1 MNKKIK
7 IAVNTRF
14 LISDKLEGIG
24 TYTNE
29 VLKRLVNEMPEVDFH
44 FLFDR
49 PFSKEFIYAD
59 NVIPHQIGFPARH
72 PFLWYLWFEFSV
84 NNWLTKNKMDLF
96 ISPDS
101 FLSLKTSTPSFLIMH
116 DLAFEHFP
124 NHNTFLVR
132 HYYKHFFPKYAE
144 KAEKIFAVSK
154 FTKQDIV
161 QKYKIKEDKIE
172 LAYCGVSEFYKPL
185 SFAEKENTKKEIA
198 NSKPYYICIGSLN
211 PRKNINKAVEAF
223 NLFKTENKNFEH
235 KLVIVGAKG
244 WKTNQLFEEINTSI
258 YKQDIILTGHLEPKK
273 LSKYL
278 GAADALIFPSLFEGF
293 GIPIVEAYKCQ
304 IPVITSNVSSTKEIG
319 NEAAILINPEN
330 VKEICSAMVQIQQK
344 EFNFAAFISESQK
357 KLEIYDWNRSS
368 EVIKEEIVKHFL

>member
-1 MNKKIK
+1 MTKKLK
-7 IAVNTRF
+7 IAINTRF
-14 LISDKLEGIG
+14 LISGKLEGIG

-29 VLKRLVNEMPEVDFH
+29 VLKRLVNEMPEVEFH

-49 PFSKEFIYAD
+49 PWSKEFIYAD

-132 HYYKHFFPKYAE
+132 HYYKHFFPKYAK
-144 KAEKIFAVSK
+144 KAKKIFAVSK

-330 VKEICSAMVQIQQK
+330 VNILK
-344 EFNFAAFISESQK
+344 N
-357 KLEIYDWNRSS
+357 
-368 EVIKEEIVKHFL
+368 